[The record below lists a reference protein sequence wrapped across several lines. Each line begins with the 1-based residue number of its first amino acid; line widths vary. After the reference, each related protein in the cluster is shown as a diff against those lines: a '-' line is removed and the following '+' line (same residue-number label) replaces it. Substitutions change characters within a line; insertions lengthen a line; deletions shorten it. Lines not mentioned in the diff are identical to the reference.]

1 MPARAT
7 VKRRIIIDGKDFTD
21 AVIDYLALE
30 SGRHDIWSVDIRTT
44 TGTIHLKNV
53 SITKTVEDGVYVTTM
68 NSDT

>member
-7 VKRRIIIDGKDFTD
+7 VKRRIVIDGKDFTD
-21 AVIDYLALE
+21 VTIDYLALE
-30 SGRHDIWSVDIRTT
+30 SGRHDIWSVDVRTT

-53 SITKTVEDGVYVTTM
+53 SITETVADGVYTTAM